1 MEQHRKIGLAIRILS
16 HQIGRKIE
24 YQISTNISN
33 DVTGLQGHV
42 LGFIREKSKAGDV
55 FQRDVE
61 NEFDI
66 RRSTATGMLKLMEKN
81 GLIKREAVSYD
92 ARLKRIVLTDK
103 ALGLHNQIIS
113 VLKSVENQLAAHLTE
128 DEINTF
134 FSVMEKISDNIK

>member
-1 MEQHRKIGLAIRILS
+1 M
-16 HQIGRKIE
+16 
-24 YQISTNISN
+24 
-33 DVTGLQGHV
+33 